1 MEQQLFNKSTG
12 NKLERLFRN
21 LPEVFFWT
29 VISTRFFIMVPL
41 FLAAKIH
48 FDFLHYTVL
57 INITALVSV
66 FIVETILTL
75 PSLSTPFFQRYG
87 LKKYRN
93 IALRSTIAFG
103 LFNQMLI
110 IQAWSDLE
118 MRWQALTFYSFVNV
132 ATIVLAE
139 YIGVMIGAKR
149 QVEETEVEEAET
161 EVETA
166 IAAEKETV
174 VTEMP
179 EQAQIRFP
187 EPQENYSRDGLPS
200 EVGKILNSGL
210 PQREKGLQLKSL
222 NYSDQAVG
230 DLLGVARTT
239 VYRWQN

>member
-48 FDFLHYTVL
+48 FDFLHYTGL
-57 INITALVSV
+57 INVTALVSV

-87 LKKYRN
+87 LKKYRR

-110 IQAWSDLE
+110 IQAWYDLE

-132 ATIVLAE
+132 ATIILAE

-149 QVEETEVEEAET
+149 QVEETAVQGT
-161 EVETA
+161 EPETA
-166 IAAEKETV
+166 ITAEKETAA
-174 VTEMP
+174 TEMP
-179 EQAQIRFP
+179 EQAQIHFP
-187 EPQENYSRDGLPS
+187 EPQESYSRDGLPL
-200 EVGKILNSGL
+200 EVGEILSSGL